1 MKILLVDDE
10 KLQLMRLERIA
21 KELLKDDE
29 LVSFMNPLEA
39 LEAAKT
45 QSFDIAFLDIQMPVV
60 NGIVLAKTLKATNP
74 KVNIIFVTA
83 FDSFG
88 LDAMKMHAS
97 GYISKPVTAEKIKA
111 ELAGLRFPVEMPPTK
126 RIKVKC
132 FGNFDVL
139 CDGQPLK
146 FSYSK
151 SKEVFAYLVDRAGAA
166 ISLAELNAV
175 LWEEDHSSYLRNLIV
190 DIQNTLKSVGATD
203 VFYKR
208 HNECYIDPEKIDCD
222 AYEYKR
228 DNPDAIRMY
237 TGEYMSQYPW
247 AVFVQI

>member
-1 MKILLVDDE
+1 MKILLADDE

-29 LVSFMNPLEA
+29 FVSFMNPLEA

-83 FDSFG
+83 FDNYG
-88 LDAMKMHAS
+88 LDAMKIHAS
-97 GYISKPVTAEKIKA
+97 GYISKPVTAAKVKA
-111 ELAGLRFPVEMPPTK
+111 ELDGLRFPVEMPSVK
-126 RIKVKC
+126 RIQAKC

-190 DIQNTLKSVGATD
+190 DIQNTLKNAGAAD
-203 VFYKR
+203 VFHKR

>member
-1 MKILLVDDE
+1 
-10 KLQLMRLERIA
+10 MRLERFA

-83 FDSFG
+83 FDNFG
-88 LDAMKMHAS
+88 LDAMKIHAS

-111 ELAGLRFPVEMPPTK
+111 ELAGLRFPVEMPAVK
-126 RIKVKC
+126 RIQAKC

-190 DIQNTLKSVGATD
+190 DIQNTLKGVGAAD
-203 VFYKR
+203 VFHKR

-237 TGEYMSQYPW
+237 NGEYMSQYPW
-247 AVFVQI
+247 AVFASF